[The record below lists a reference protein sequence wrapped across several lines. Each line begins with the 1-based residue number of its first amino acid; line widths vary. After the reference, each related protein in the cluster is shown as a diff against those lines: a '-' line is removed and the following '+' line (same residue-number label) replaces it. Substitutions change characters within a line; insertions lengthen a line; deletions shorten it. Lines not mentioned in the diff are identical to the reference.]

1 MILKSGKVVNKM
13 YGNFLKSELKKWSR
27 DSMMGFM
34 ALYPFVFGLLGRY
47 LFPWLENNSGF
58 STEVYGDLIN
68 VMLVLVVPI
77 SFGALI
83 AFSILEDRDDNILGS
98 VKVSPLS
105 LGEFISFRL
114 ILILILSF
122 VTTVFVLWFSDIGG
136 LALGY
141 IFAIGILAA
150 LEAPM
155 YGLLINCLSN
165 NKIEGFAVMKG
176 LSALI
181 LFPIIAL
188 FFIDKKELFF
198 AFAPGFWYSKAL
210 SSIFRG
216 EGVLYLSFYQ
226 YYFIGLA
233 YLSLLNV
240 LAYFLFKRRLEI

>member
-1 MILKSGKVVNKM
+1 M
-13 YGNFLKSELKKWSR
+13 YGNFLKSEFKKWSR

-34 ALYPFVFGLLGRY
+34 ALYPFIFGIIGRY
-47 LFPWLENNSGF
+47 FFPWIEKNSGF
-58 STEVYGDLIN
+58 STEIYGDLIN
-68 VMLVLVVPI
+68 VMLILVIPI

-83 AFSILEDRDDNILGS
+83 AFSILEDRDDNILTS
-98 VKVSPLS
+98 IKVSPLS
-105 LGEFISFRL
+105 ITKFLSFRF
-114 ILILILSF
+114 IIIFVLSYI
-122 VTTVFVLWFSDIGG
+122 TTVFVIWFSNIGNIP
-136 LALGY
+136 LKY

-188 FFIDKKELFF
+188 FFFDKKELFF
-198 AFAPGFWYSKAL
+198 AFAPGFWYTKAI
-210 SSIFRG
+210 SSIFKG
-216 EGVLYLSFYQ
+216 KGILYLSYYQ

-233 YLSLLNV
+233 YLSLLNI
-240 LAYFLFKRRLEI
+240 LAYNLFKKRLKI